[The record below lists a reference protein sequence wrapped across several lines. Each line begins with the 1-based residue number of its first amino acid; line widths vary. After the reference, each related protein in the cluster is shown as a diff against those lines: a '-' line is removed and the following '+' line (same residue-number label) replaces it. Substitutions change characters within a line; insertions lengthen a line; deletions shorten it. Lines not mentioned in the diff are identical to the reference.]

1 MIPCKD
7 HLWVHTIKSNKL
19 VSTIDNSEIINR
31 EVSQNQHIHE
41 FLKLKTKTSFMH
53 FTKHMTYNPYGE
65 DDKKIVDS
73 DHNNNVI
80 HKQQHIERGKEGM
93 LLYDIYLQ

>member
-1 MIPCKD
+1 M
-7 HLWVHTIKSNKL
+7 HTIKSNKL
-19 VSTIDNSEIINR
+19 ISTIDNSEIINR

-65 DDKKIVDS
+65 DDKKISLENKKGTKNKVEKS
-73 DHNNNVI
+73 V
-80 HKQQHIERGKEGM
+80 KKKK
-93 LLYDIYLQ
+93 LLLRSKHA